1 MANKK
6 QLEKSKT
13 LVPALCSPPDLLC
26 QVVEST
32 PSLSRRHKEFPVMN
46 IQGDLFNWPSLVQ
59 YQHEKRLKSQ
69 PEALSDEGFHGT
81 AAQFGS
87 LAFFISVL
95 NGGVGGL

>member
-1 MANKK
+1 MFHITNKK
-6 QLEKSKT
+6 QLVKST
-13 LVPALCSPPDLLC
+13 ALVPALCSPPDLLC

-81 AAQFGS
+81 AAPVS
-87 LAFFISVL
+87 LLAFSFL
-95 NGGVGGL
+95 Y